1 MFFIGTYYCCE
12 RAVGTGQLVCS
23 GCAIHPYPPERKATM
38 ARKPTAPAIDCTGE
52 ARPAIE
58 LQPVTSK
65 QIKAIGYDSD
75 SKTLAVTFTRGNNIY
90 HYENVEPDLAHQFR
104 TAESIG
110 SFFGEHIGV
119 LPSKK
124 YSPDPVAKPDEE
136 TEAA

>member
-1 MFFIGTYYCCE
+1 
-12 RAVGTGQLVCS
+12 
-23 GCAIHPYPPERKATM
+23 M
-38 ARKPTAPAIDCTGE
+38 ARKPTTPAIDCTHE
-52 ARPAIE
+52 TRPSIE

-110 SFFGEHIGV
+110 SFFGEHIAV
-119 LPSKK
+119 LASKK
-124 YSPDPVAKPDEE
+124 FAPD
-136 TEAA
+136 AAPKQGQAESA